1 MTGQPVTDRSPDR
14 GPSIR
19 FQFGALTLFVGAF
32 TLYVFFELLHQ
43 VGYKHLIT
51 ITVANVVPWA
61 IGLLQWKET
70 TRKDDA
76 QEGWSGNAAQ
86 KSIVRV
92 LWVTYLVLADIEYL
106 CLTR

>member
-1 MTGQPVTDRSPDR
+1 MPDRSADR

-19 FQFGALTLFVGAF
+19 FQFEALTVFAVAF
-32 TLYVFFELLHQ
+32 TLYVFFDLLHQ
-43 VGYKHLIT
+43 VGYKRLIT
-51 ITVANVVPWA
+51 ITVANVLPWA

-86 KSIVRV
+86 KSIVNV
-92 LWVTYLVLADIEYL
+92 LWASYFALANVEYL
-106 CLTR
+106 WLIR